1 MSAPRKYDDETRAR
15 AIRMYDDRLKEGG
28 ISQTGARREIGAL
41 LGVNPETIRGWLRR
55 ERGEGISPPVTGIE
69 PVSEEMQRLRREN
82 AQLKRANEILKTASA
97 FFAAAELDRKLGQ

>member
-1 MSAPRKYDDETRAR
+1 MSAPKKFDDESRAR
-15 AIRMYDDRLKEGG
+15 AIRMYEDRLKQGG
-28 ISQTGARREIGAL
+28 ISLTGARREVGEL
-41 LGVNPETIRGWLRR
+41 LGVKPETIRGWIRR
-55 ERGEGISPPVTGIE
+55 ELGEGLAPPAAATE